1 MNNHTLTSRPAWL
14 RLFVLSSDQDL
25 ENMVRTTQ
33 LEQRCQSVLE
43 PQVGIVTVRARI
55 SGRGAQFNVG
65 DACVTKAEVLLDNQI
80 KGYATVLGGRARR
93 AKLVAMLDAAMA
105 ANIGG
110 HLHALVQQLADKY
123 VQRNAQRQQ
132 AAGKTKVDFFTMVR
146 GD

>member
-14 RLFVLSSDQDL
+14 RLFALSSDEDL

-33 LEQRCQSVLE
+33 LEERCQSVLE

-132 AAGKTKVDFFTMVR
+132 AAGQTKVDFFTMVR

>member
-14 RLFVLSSDQDL
+14 RLFALSSDQDL

-105 ANIGG
+105 ANVGG